1 MCKGD
6 VVKRFVLILLPLLSA
21 ACTAPSVITQPTTAR
36 PQPVNIA
43 HLNNGAIFQPGS
55 AKLLFEEPIA
65 RYVGDTLVV
74 NIEENLAATNKSN
87 SSSSRTS
94 SYSMSGTGAGT
105 IPHLPGAIE
114 QLLNASPSGSSS
126 NKSDGK
132 GETSNT
138 NTFKGAL
145 AVTVIEILP
154 NGSLVVG
161 GEKRVNVNGEI
172 NNLRLTGVVAP
183 RDIKAGNVISST
195 RIADA
200 RIEQVGEG
208 PIADANVLAFM
219 LKFFL
224 SVLPL

>member
-1 MCKGD
+1 MKLLAG
-6 VVKRFVLILLPLLSA
+6 ILSSLLLV
-21 ACTAPSVITQPTTAR
+21 ACTAPSVVTQPTTAR
-36 PQPVNIA
+36 PQPINTA
-43 HLNNGAIFQPGS
+43 QLNNGAIYQPSS

-74 NIEENLAATNKSN
+74 TIEENLATANKAG
-87 SSSSRTS
+87 SSSSRSS
-94 SYSMSGTGAGT
+94 SYSMSNSGAST
-105 IPHLPGAIE
+105 IPFLPSAVE
-114 QLLNASPSGSSS
+114 KFLNASPSGSSS

-138 NTFKGAL
+138 NTFKGTL
-145 AVTVIEILP
+145 AVTVIETLP
-154 NGSLVVG
+154 NGNLVVG

-172 NNLRLTGVVAP
+172 NNLRLTGVVNP
-183 RDIKAGNVISST
+183 KDIKAGNTISST

-208 PIADANVLAFM
+208 VIADANTVAWL
-219 LKFFL
+219 LRFFL